1 MTIPVVT
8 IKEEMVAIEENTAA
22 ITEEV
27 AMTGNMTGPVV
38 KAAKEIG
45 ACSEEITV
53 VAVAVDSMR
62 EEEVVVIEEDHANTI
77 RGCKSEALPSMMVLT
92 SSRLRKLCRQ

>member
-1 MTIPVVT
+1 MTMTIPVVM
-8 IKEEMVAIEENTAA
+8 IKEEMVAIEENTVAT
-22 ITEEV
+22 TEEV

-53 VAVAVDSMR
+53 VAADSMR
-62 EEEVVVIEEDHANTI
+62 EEEVEVIEEGLANTI
-77 RGCKSEALPSMMVLT
+77 RGCKSEALPSTMVPT
-92 SSRLRKLCRQ
+92 SSRPRK